1 MDILNQ
7 DNYFACVK
15 LDYSYMTHAISILKV
30 AIVTSR
36 AHDELCLHH
45 SSIDG
50 IVHCYRMD
58 MNELKYPKLH
68 YMRILLFQGHDWAW
82 EHFLLPNQ
90 CIDYTSPDQSKY
102 YEQTHLKMSHSSYRI
117 SYMACDFMQESTFM
131 HVSTLSFFCRSNI
144 ILMHMRKLAFCL
156 AYTQVNDSPHF

>member
-7 DNYFACVK
+7 DHHYFACGK
-15 LDYSYMTHAISILKV
+15 LDYSYMTQAILILKV

-50 IVHCYRMD
+50 INIVHCYRMD

-68 YMRILLFQGHDWAW
+68 YMRILLFQGHD
-82 EHFLLPNQ
+82 
-90 CIDYTSPDQSKY
+90 
-102 YEQTHLKMSHSSYRI
+102 
-117 SYMACDFMQESTFM
+117 
-131 HVSTLSFFCRSNI
+131 
-144 ILMHMRKLAFCL
+144 
-156 AYTQVNDSPHF
+156 